1 MMDLLQECTLHILT
15 DSVLNECYPFS
26 CGQDDDMDE
35 FFRVD
40 ALEYARFRMGKSYCF
55 RLVSDPKQIVCCFT
69 LSSDSIRIYD
79 LPNSRKNQMWGITN
93 REKILSRYP
102 GVLIGRLAVDA
113 KFARQ
118 GVGSQVLYFIQRWI
132 MEDDAKMANRLAI
145 VDAVN
150 KPEVLH
156 FYEKNGF
163 IPLFSSELQEDLYT
177 KRPKDETERQ
187 ERERNPRHLNTRL
200 MYFDLLNLKVGND
213 K

>member
-1 MMDLLQECTLHILT
+1 MIDILQDCTLHILT
-15 DSVLNECYPFS
+15 DDVLKECYPFS

-55 RLVSDPKQIVCCFT
+55 RLISDPKQIICCFT

-79 LPNSRKNQMWGITN
+79 LPNSRKNRMWGITN
-93 REKILSRYP
+93 REKMLSRYP
-102 GVLIGRLAVDA
+102 GVLIGRLAVDE

-118 GVGSQVLYFIQRWI
+118 GIGSQVLNFIRQWI

-150 KPEVLH
+150 KEDVLR

-177 KRPKDETERQ
+177 KHPKDEAELQ
-187 ERERNPRHLNTRL
+187 ERERNPRHLATRL
-200 MYFDLLNLKVGND
+200 MFCDLLNN
-213 K
+213 

>member
-1 MMDLLQECTLHILT
+1 MIDILQDCTLHILT
-15 DSVLNECYPFS
+15 DDVLKECYPFS

-55 RLVSDPKQIVCCFT
+55 RLINDPKQIICCFT

-79 LPNSRKNQMWGITN
+79 LPNSRKNRMWGITN
-93 REKILSRYP
+93 REKMLSRYP
-102 GVLIGRLAVDA
+102 GVLIGRLAVDE

-118 GVGSQVLYFIQRWI
+118 GIGSQVLNFIRQWI

-150 KPEVLH
+150 KEDVLR

-163 IPLFSSELQEDLYT
+163 TSLFSSELQEDLYT
-177 KRPKDETERQ
+177 KHPKDEAERE
-187 ERERNPRHLNTRL
+187 ERERNPRHLATRL
-200 MYFDLLNLKVGND
+200 MFCDLLNS
-213 K
+213 

>member
-1 MMDLLQECTLHILT
+1 MIDLLQDCTLHVLT
-15 DSVLNECYPFS
+15 DDVLNECYPFS

-40 ALEYARFRMGKSYCF
+40 ALEYARFRMSKSYCF
-55 RLVSDPKQIVCCFT
+55 RLISDPKQIICCFT

-79 LPNSRKNQMWGITN
+79 LPNSRKNRMWGITN
-93 REKILSRYP
+93 REKMLSRYP
-102 GVLIGRLAVDA
+102 GVLIGRLAVDE

-118 GVGSQVLYFIQRWI
+118 GVGSQLLHFIRQWI

-150 KPEVLH
+150 KPDVLR

-163 IPLFSSELQEDLYT
+163 TPLFSSELQEDLYT
-177 KRPKDETERQ
+177 KHQKDESERA
-187 ERERNPRHLNTRL
+187 ERERNPRHLATRL
-200 MYFDLLNLKVGND
+200 MFCDLLNS
-213 K
+213 

>member
-1 MMDLLQECTLHILT
+1 MIDLLQDCTLHILT
-15 DSVLNECYPFS
+15 DDVLNECYPFS

-55 RLVSDPKQIVCCFT
+55 RLISDPKQIVCCFT

-79 LPNSRKNQMWGITN
+79 LPTSRKNRMWGITN
-93 REKILSRYP
+93 REKMLSHYP
-102 GVLIGRLAVDA
+102 GVLIGRLAVDE

-118 GVGSQVLYFIQRWI
+118 GVGSQLLLFIRQWI

-163 IPLFSSELQEDLYT
+163 TPLFSSELQEDLYT
-177 KRPKDETERQ
+177 KHPKDVAELKD
-187 ERERNPRHLNTRL
+187 RERHPRHLSTRL
-200 MYFDLLNLKVGND
+200 MFCDLLNS
-213 K
+213 

>member
-1 MMDLLQECTLHILT
+1 MIDLLQDCTLHILT
-15 DSVLNECYPFS
+15 DDVLKECYPFS

-55 RLVSDPKQIVCCFT
+55 RLISDPKQIVCCFT

-79 LPNSRKNQMWGITN
+79 LPTSRKNRMWGITN
-93 REKILSRYP
+93 REKMLSRYP
-102 GVLIGRLAVDA
+102 GVLIGRLAVDE

-118 GVGSQVLYFIQRWI
+118 GIGSQVLNFIRQWI

-150 KPEVLH
+150 KEDVLR

-163 IPLFSSELQEDLYT
+163 TPLFSSELQEDLYT
-177 KRPKDETERQ
+177 KHPKDEAERE
-187 ERERNPRHLNTRL
+187 ERERNPRHLATRL
-200 MYFDLLNLKVGND
+200 MFCDLLNS
-213 K
+213 

>member
-1 MMDLLQECTLHILT
+1 MIDLLQDCTLHILT
-15 DSVLNECYPFS
+15 DDVLKECYPFS
-26 CGQDDDMDE
+26 CGQNDDMDE

-55 RLVSDPKQIVCCFT
+55 RLISDPKQIVSCFT

-79 LPNSRKNQMWGITN
+79 LPTSRKNRMWGITN
-93 REKILSRYP
+93 REKMLSRYP
-102 GVLIGRLAVDA
+102 GVLIGRLAVDE

-118 GVGSQVLYFIQRWI
+118 GVGSQLLLFIRQWI

-150 KPEVLH
+150 KPEVLR

-163 IPLFSSELQEDLYT
+163 TPLFSSELQEDLYT
-177 KRPKDETERQ
+177 KHPKDEAELKD
-187 ERERNPRHLNTRL
+187 REQNPRHLATRL
-200 MYFDLLNLKVGND
+200 MFCDLLDN
-213 K
+213 

>member
-1 MMDLLQECTLHILT
+1 MIDLLQDCTLHILT
-15 DSVLNECYPFS
+15 DDVLKECCPFS

-55 RLVSDPKQIVCCFT
+55 RLISDPKQIVCCFT

-79 LPNSRKNQMWGITN
+79 LPTSRKNRMWGITN
-93 REKILSRYP
+93 REKMLSRYP
-102 GVLIGRLAVDA
+102 GVLIGRLAVNE

-118 GVGSQVLYFIQRWI
+118 GIGSQLLLFIRQWI
-132 MEDDAKMANRLAI
+132 MEDDAKKMANRLAI

-150 KPEVLH
+150 KPDVLR

-163 IPLFSSELQEDLYT
+163 TPLFSSELQEDLYT
-177 KRPKDETERQ
+177 KHPKDEADRQ
-187 ERERNPRHLNTRL
+187 ERELNPRHLSTRL
-200 MYFDLLNLKVGND
+200 MFCDLLNN
-213 K
+213 

>member
-1 MMDLLQECTLHILT
+1 MIDILQDCTLHILT
-15 DSVLNECYPFS
+15 DDVLKECYPFS

-40 ALEYARFRMGKSYCF
+40 ALEYARFRMGKSYCL
-55 RLVSDPKQIVCCFT
+55 RLISDPKQIICCFT

-79 LPNSRKNQMWGITN
+79 LPNSRKNRMWGITN
-93 REKILSRYP
+93 REKMLSRYP
-102 GVLIGRLAVDA
+102 GVLIGRLAVDE

-118 GVGSQVLYFIQRWI
+118 GVGSQVLNFIRQWI

-150 KPEVLH
+150 KEDVLR

-163 IPLFSSELQEDLYT
+163 TPLFSSELQEDLYT
-177 KRPKDETERQ
+177 KHPKDEAELQ
-187 ERERNPRHLNTRL
+187 ERERNPRHLATRL
-200 MYFDLLNLKVGND
+200 MFYDLLNS
-213 K
+213 

>member
-1 MMDLLQECTLHILT
+1 MIDILQDCTLHILT
-15 DSVLNECYPFS
+15 DDVLKECYPFS

-55 RLVSDPKQIVCCFT
+55 RLISDPKQIICCFT

-79 LPNSRKNQMWGITN
+79 LPNSRKNRMWGITN
-93 REKILSRYP
+93 REKMLSRYP
-102 GVLIGRLAVDA
+102 GVLIGRLAVDE

-118 GVGSQVLYFIQRWI
+118 GIGSQVLNFIRQWI

-150 KPEVLH
+150 KEDVLR

-163 IPLFSSELQEDLYT
+163 TPLFSSEVQEDLYT
-177 KRPKDETERQ
+177 KHPKAEAERE
-187 ERERNPRHLNTRL
+187 ERERNPRHLATRL
-200 MYFDLLNLKVGND
+200 MFCDLLNS
-213 K
+213 

>member
-1 MMDLLQECTLHILT
+1 MIDILQDCTLHILT
-15 DSVLNECYPFS
+15 DDVLKECYPFS

-55 RLVSDPKQIVCCFT
+55 RLISDPKQIICCFT

-79 LPNSRKNQMWGITN
+79 LPNSRKNRMWGITN
-93 REKILSRYP
+93 REKMLSRYP
-102 GVLIGRLAVDA
+102 GVLIGRLAVDE

-118 GVGSQVLYFIQRWI
+118 GIGSQVLNFLRQWI

-150 KPEVLH
+150 KEDVLR

-177 KRPKDETERQ
+177 KHPKDEAELQ
-187 ERERNPRHLNTRL
+187 ERERNPRHLATRL
-200 MYFDLLNLKVGND
+200 MFCDLLNN
-213 K
+213 

>member
-1 MMDLLQECTLHILT
+1 MIDILQDCTLHILT
-15 DSVLNECYPFS
+15 DDVLKECYPFS

-55 RLVSDPKQIVCCFT
+55 RLISDPKQIICCFT

-79 LPNSRKNQMWGITN
+79 LPNSRKNRMWGITN
-93 REKILSRYP
+93 REKMLSRYP
-102 GVLIGRLAVDA
+102 GVLIGRLAVDE

-118 GVGSQVLYFIQRWI
+118 GIGSQVLNFIRQWI

-150 KPEVLH
+150 NEDVLR

-163 IPLFSSELQEDLYT
+163 TPLFSSELQEDLYT
-177 KRPKDETERQ
+177 KHPKDEAELQ
-187 ERERNPRHLNTRL
+187 ERKRNPRHLATRL
-200 MYFDLLNLKVGND
+200 MFCDLLNN
-213 K
+213 